1 VQYWKKHMAEV
12 TVTKLMENQIYMFS
26 VVVKDE
32 TSQTQHQ
39 VTLNKADYQRLT
51 NGDVKPE
58 HLIKKAFEYLLD
70 QEPKEKILPKFD
82 FTRIGLYFP
91 NFHNDIKK
99 RMEDRK

>member
-1 VQYWKKHMAEV
+1 MADV
-12 TVTKLMENQIYMFS
+12 IVTKVMENQLYLFS

-32 TSQTQHQ
+32 KSSTQHQ

-58 HLIKKAFEYLLD
+58 HLIKKSFEYLLD

-91 NFHNDIKK
+91 NFRSEIKK
-99 RMEDRK
+99 RMEELK

>member
-1 VQYWKKHMAEV
+1 MTEV
-12 TVTKLMENQIYMFS
+12 TVTKIMENQMFVFK

-32 TSQTQHQ
+32 KSQTQHQ

-58 HLIKKAFEYLLD
+58 HLIKKTFEFLLD

-82 FTRIGLYFP
+82 FTIIGLYFP
-91 NFHNDIKK
+91 NFHNEIEK
-99 RMEDRK
+99 RMKENS